1 MDGPLYEPSSLASA
15 YFISSSFLPCRVAA
29 ATTSGHNS
37 DMGRSFVLGLTAAA
51 VGLSIASVSHAEQA
65 GQERGTLILRAN
77 GHASSIEHVRSTE
90 RDALGPVVRAGTIA
104 RGALRAELARG
115 IGRFLQNV
123 KTEAV
128 LSHGHFVGWKML
140 ALFPKRPDVHVQG
153 IKPGDVLI
161 RVNGVSVERPED
173 FKSVWDTLD
182 TAKELVLEIER
193 DGQPSA
199 LHYAIVD

>member
-1 MDGPLYEPSSLASA
+1 
-15 YFISSSFLPCRVAA
+15 
-29 ATTSGHNS
+29 
-37 DMGRSFVLGLTAAA
+37 MGRSFVLGLAAA
-51 VGLSIASVSHAEQA
+51 VAGLSLASVSHAEQA
-65 GQERGTLILRAN
+65 GHERGTLLLRAN
-77 GHASSIEHVRSTE
+77 GHASSVEQVRSS
-90 RDALGPVVRAGTIA
+90 DLAQIVRVGTIP
-104 RGALRAELARG
+104 RSALRAELARG

-128 LSHGHFVGWKML
+128 LSRGHFVGWRML
-140 ALFPKRPDVHVQG
+140 ALFPKRPEVHVQG

-193 DGQPSA
+193 EGQPSA
-199 LHYAIVD
+199 LHYAITD

>member
-1 MDGPLYEPSSLASA
+1 
-15 YFISSSFLPCRVAA
+15 
-29 ATTSGHNS
+29 
-37 DMGRSFVLGLTAAA
+37 MGRSFVSGLTAAA
-51 VGLSIASVSHAEQA
+51 LGLSLASVSHAEQA
-65 GQERGTLILRAN
+65 GQERGTLLLRAH
-77 GHASSIEHVRSTE
+77 GRTSSIEHVRSSE
-90 RDALGPVVRAGTIA
+90 LAPVVQAGTITRA
-104 RGALRAELARG
+104 ALRAELARG

-128 LSHGHFVGWKML
+128 LSHGHFVGWRML

-153 IKPGDVLI
+153 IRPGDVLI

-199 LHYAIVD
+199 LHYAIAD

>member
-1 MDGPLYEPSSLASA
+1 VNRSWFYDPSSLASA

-37 DMGRSFVLGLTAAA
+37 DMGRSFVLGLTAAVA
-51 VGLSIASVSHAEQA
+51 GLSIASVSHAEQV
-65 GQERGTLILRAN
+65 GQERSTLLLRAN
-77 GHASSIEHVRSTE
+77 GHTSSVEHVAGSP
-90 RDALGPVVRAGTIA
+90 DPVVRVGTIA
-104 RGALRAELARG
+104 RSALRAELARG

-128 LSHGHFVGWKML
+128 LSHGHFVGWRML
-140 ALFPKRPDVHVQG
+140 ALFPKRPEVHVQG
-153 IKPGDVLI
+153 IKAGDVLI

-173 FKSVWDTLD
+173 FKGIWDTLD
-182 TAKELVLEIER
+182 TAKELVLDIER
-193 DGQPSA
+193 NGEPSA

>member
-1 MDGPLYEPSSLASA
+1 
-15 YFISSSFLPCRVAA
+15 
-29 ATTSGHNS
+29 
-37 DMGRSFVLGLTAAA
+37 MGRSFVLGLTAAVA
-51 VGLSIASVSHAEQA
+51 GLSLASAALAEHV
-65 GQERGTLILRAN
+65 GQERGTLLLRAN
-77 GHASSIEHVRSTE
+77 GHKSSIEHVRST
-90 RDALGPVVRAGTIA
+90 DLTPVVQAGTIS
-104 RGALRAELARG
+104 RSALRAELARG

-128 LSHGHFVGWKML
+128 LSHGHFVGWRLL
-140 ALFPKRPDVHVQG
+140 ALFPKRPDVRVQA
-153 IKPGDVLI
+153 IKTGDVLI

-193 DGQPSA
+193 EGEPSA